1 MVIQPVVAIEC
12 VVPSNPGTMGAD
24 YGQARAATTTCDN
37 NERGNCENRCPA
49 TPHDEGHHTTYSSW
63 YAV

>member
-1 MVIQPVVAIEC
+1 MAIQLVVAAVC
-12 VVPSNPGTMGAD
+12 VVPSNPGTTGAE
-24 YGQARAATTTCDN
+24 YVQARAAITTCDN

-49 TPHDEGHHTTYSSW
+49 TPHEEGHHTTYSRW